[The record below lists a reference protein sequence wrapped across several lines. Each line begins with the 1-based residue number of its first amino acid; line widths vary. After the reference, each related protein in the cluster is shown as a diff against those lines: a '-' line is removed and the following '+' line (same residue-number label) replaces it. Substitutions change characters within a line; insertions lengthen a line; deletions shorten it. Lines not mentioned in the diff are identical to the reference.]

1 MNIADHATGAAD
13 SPALIVADGDTVSY
27 GELYA
32 RSQRV
37 AALLH
42 DAGLRRGDGV
52 ALVLPNRKEFL
63 EITWGCQLSGLYYSA
78 INTHFTADEVAY
90 VIDDSEAKAVFVDA
104 GGEVRI
110 NVAGVSHPYE
120 DALAGAGEAP
130 PLSDGSEMLY
140 SSGTTGW
147 PKAVRRPLPDDGKGS
162 WAQKV
167 LEYSL
172 TQRYGM
178 TESSV
183 YLSPAPL
190 YHAAGVN
197 YTMAVQRVG
206 AAVHRDAQVRR
217 RGRAASDRE
226 HTASR
231 MRSSCR
237 RCSCGCSSCRMR
249 CARPTTSRVSSV

>member
-1 MNIADHATGAAD
+1 MHIGDHAISAAQ
-13 SPALIVADGDTVSY
+13 SPALIVADGPTISY

-37 AALLH
+37 AALLYE
-42 DAGLRRGDGV
+42 AGLRRGDGV
-52 ALVLPNRKEFL
+52 ALVLPNRPEFL

-78 INTHFTADEVAY
+78 INTHFTAEEVAY

-104 GGEVRI
+104 DGEVRV
-110 NVAGVSHPYE
+110 NVAGLSHSYE
-120 DALAGAGEAP
+120 DALAGAGQAP

-140 SSGTTGW
+140 SSGTTGR
-147 PKAVRRPLPDDGKGS
+147 PKAVRRPLPEDGNGS

-167 LEYSL
+167 LEYTL
-172 TQRYGM
+172 THRYGM
-178 TESSV
+178 TPASV

-206 AAVHRDAQVRR
+206 AAAVMMPKFDAEAVLRLIETHRVTHAQFVPTMFVR
-217 RGRAASDRE
+217 
-226 HTASR
+226 
-231 MRSSCR
+231 MLNCR
-237 RCSCGCSSCRMR
+237 IRCGS
-249 CARPTTSRVSSV
+249 PTMSPALSV